1 MKQHVTIVF
10 CFFIGALIG
19 ATTAAEA
26 TENAKDAE
34 DDKGSFLV
42 LPIVITEP
50 DIGEG
55 LGMGLIYFHGEK
67 EDETEGGVD
76 KKSRRVSTAGSM
88 GKTGK
93 EKQPPPTATGIFGFY
108 TNNDTHG
115 YGIGHS
121 ASIKDDKFRLMGALA
136 RLNVNATIYLSEIPL
151 DFELD
156 GNVVYGSLR
165 RRIGSSDFFL
175 GGAFSALDADI
186 NFKLR
191 PRNNMPEGVSDFSM
205 KSVGIA
211 ASAMYDARDDSMMPS
226 SGQLVDFI
234 AWRYDEAIG
243 SDFDYWS
250 YRLKAHSFHQLHD
263 RFVLGLRFDV
273 STTDGAPPFY
283 AVPFV
288 SMRGIPA
295 LRYQGDT
302 AGVFEVEGRYTF
314 AERWAAVAFAGA
326 GFTDAD
332 EVLETSDDINSYGV
346 GIRFKALRREN
357 VWLGFDIAKGPEEY
371 AWYIQ
376 LGHPW

>member
-1 MKQHVTIVF
+1 MKQHVMIVF
-10 CFFIGALIG
+10 CFFIGTLIG
-19 ATTAAEA
+19 TTTAAEA

-50 DIGEG
+50 AIGEG

-67 EDETEGGVD
+67 EEETEGGVD

-121 ASIKDDKFRLMGALA
+121 ASLKDDKYRLMGALA

-156 GNVVYGSLR
+156 GNVAYGSLR

-211 ASAMYDARDDSMMPS
+211 ASAMCDARDDSMMTC
-226 SGQLVDFI
+226 L
-234 AWRYDEAIG
+234 
-243 SDFDYWS
+243 
-250 YRLKAHSFHQLHD
+250 
-263 RFVLGLRFDV
+263 
-273 STTDGAPPFY
+273 
-283 AVPFV
+283 
-288 SMRGIPA
+288 
-295 LRYQGDT
+295 
-302 AGVFEVEGRYTF
+302 
-314 AERWAAVAFAGA
+314 
-326 GFTDAD
+326 
-332 EVLETSDDINSYGV
+332 
-346 GIRFKALRREN
+346 
-357 VWLGFDIAKGPEEY
+357 
-371 AWYIQ
+371 
-376 LGHPW
+376 